1 MSDLLSELGLDDED
15 VRWQDLALCQ
25 GMNTEWFYDQYE
37 RENEVAKSSDEACLR
52 CPVLAQCFLAG
63 QAGQYGVWGGVFWNG
78 AGKPDK
84 NKNSH
89 KSEETWDEIYGKV
102 KDYLHDRDSDDL

>member
-1 MSDLLSELGLDDED
+1 MSDLLSELGLDGDD
-15 VRWQDLALCQ
+15 IRWQNLALCQ

-37 RENEVAKSSDEACLR
+37 KDSEVARATDEACLR

-78 AGKPDK
+78 SGKPDK

-89 KSEETWDEIYGKV
+89 KTDDVWEDIYKKV
-102 KDYLHDRDSDDL
+102 REHLQQADSDDL